1 MTESHSFVHE
11 LLISVYQRL
20 SSAVASILRRYKRSK
35 RSSNSKKHSL
45 PKETLS
51 EHVSV
56 TKSTLGTRMS
66 DLEQLA
72 EEAGVDLSTVWQA
85 ALAATLHFYN
95 PSEALSF
102 AFNDGSNAS
111 SAGSDNEASICSLRV
126 EPAETTI
133 ELLQRLYDSA
143 ESTET
148 EDNASPTP
156 QISWK
161 RVGDADAPACKAGIQ
176 IHNRGTIQ
184 GNSIGNQKVDVL
196 FKITTT
202 KSGNIRAKLQY
213 SQEKV
218 PESLALSMLNTFDL
232 VLKSMRKAPLIS
244 IEEFNV
250 CSPHDRKIIQK
261 FTASVSEPET
271 RCIHEIIIERCKATP
286 NAIAITSSHE
296 DNMTYGELDHLTS
309 QLAHRLIALGV
320 KPETFVL
327 SCFEKS
333 IWAIIARLAILRAGG
348 AYIMVDAKNPPNYLD
363 SITRRADV
371 RIMLTSP
378 KFKDQFIDLV
388 PTVLEISRNTLQALP
403 FNSLPPVVKV
413 NAQNACLILFTSG
426 STGHPKGIV
435 QTHQSYATAI
445 RDYARMLNL
454 GPHSR
459 MLQFDDYTFDI
470 SNNDYFAPL
479 MTGGTCCVPR
489 PCSTIPQLVREIN
502 ETNAT
507 STFLTPTVAI
517 QLPPSLVPSM
527 KLLCVGGEAMS
538 ADLLKKWSPHA
549 KVINQYGMGEVATFC
564 AYDDHP
570 SPLSASSIGKPGC
583 NTIWLVSLSSP
594 ERLTPVGA
602 VGEVLIEGPNLGRG
616 YLDPLIRT
624 TGARFLPTTPSWF
637 ESIHPDRKPSQFYLS
652 GDLARYTPSGTLEF
666 VGRKDLMLKLDG
678 CRIDA
683 VEVEHCARASLH
695 AKDAIVVDLL
705 GAVEEDS
712 SPVLTAYLY
721 LHDHPFAAAAA
732 ADSTGFLP
740 SEKCAVATK
749 KVEGVERAL
758 RGILPGHMVP
768 ARWVVVSRV
777 PRTGS
782 RKTDRKMLRGEAEGW
797 WRAQR
802 G

>member
-1 MTESHSFVHE
+1 
-11 LLISVYQRL
+11 
-20 SSAVASILRRYKRSK
+20 
-35 RSSNSKKHSL
+35 
-45 PKETLS
+45 
-51 EHVSV
+51 
-56 TKSTLGTRMS
+56 
-66 DLEQLA
+66 
-72 EEAGVDLSTVWQA
+72 
-85 ALAATLHFYN
+85 
-95 PSEALSF
+95 
-102 AFNDGSNAS
+102 
-111 SAGSDNEASICSLRV
+111 
-126 EPAETTI
+126 
-133 ELLQRLYDSA
+133 
-143 ESTET
+143 
-148 EDNASPTP
+148 
-156 QISWK
+156 
-161 RVGDADAPACKAGIQ
+161 
-176 IHNRGTIQ
+176 
-184 GNSIGNQKVDVL
+184 
-196 FKITTT
+196 
-202 KSGNIRAKLQY
+202 
-213 SQEKV
+213 
-218 PESLALSMLNTFDL
+218 
-232 VLKSMRKAPLIS
+232 MRKAPLIS

-363 SITRRADV
+363 SITRRAD
-371 RIMLTSP
+371 
-378 KFKDQFIDLV
+378 
-388 PTVLEISRNTLQALP
+388 
-403 FNSLPPVVKV
+403 
-413 NAQNACLILFTSG
+413 
-426 STGHPKGIV
+426 
-435 QTHQSYATAI
+435 SYATAI

-538 ADLLKKWSPHA
+538 ADHLKKWSPHA

-768 ARWVVVSRV
+768 ASVKKLVTLSQKVISKNY
-777 PRTGS
+777 S
-782 RKTDRKMLRGEAEGW
+782 LL
-797 WRAQR
+797 AQR
-802 G
+802 